1 MYLIATFGILMM
13 FLSAIMV
20 ISPYSFSKGIISF
33 SEKSY
38 FHLFEISTRII
49 AGIIFI
55 IYSGDTLYPSVFITI
70 GCVLVLVGVG
80 LSFTLPKLHKKFAVW
95 SANRFRNMFRLIGI
109 ISTPISLLLIYA
121 SIGAA
126 NR

>member
-20 ISPYSFSKGIISF
+20 INPYSFSKGIISF
-33 SEKSY
+33 SEKNY

-49 AGIIFI
+49 AGIIFA
-55 IYSGDTLYPSVFITI
+55 IYAKDTLYPSVFMTI
-70 GCVLVLVGVG
+70 GCVLILVGVG
-80 LSFTLPKLHKKFAVW
+80 LSLAPPKLHKKFAVW
-95 SANRFRNMFRLIGI
+95 SANRLRNMFRFIGI
-109 ISTPISLLLIYA
+109 ISMPVSLLLIYA